1 MPTTI
6 NVNINLQL
14 IRKGAPFLTE
24 EQMLTWISECLNCN
38 TNHVEAVVTI
48 AEAPTAIVEMEGGL
62 IHQIIA
68 SGPMRVV
75 VLDADIEGADED
87 DVSTIDDKEVVV
99 INHGDIEID
108 AEDVLSV
115 IAQIESAAN

>member
-24 EQMLTWISECLNCN
+24 EQMLTWISACLNCN

-75 VLDADIEGADED
+75 VLDADIEGA
-87 DVSTIDDKEVVV
+87 TAAAI
-99 INHGDIEID
+99 
-108 AEDVLSV
+108 
-115 IAQIESAAN
+115 SAAYARSARSASTTSGSSAAPA

>member
-38 TNHVEAVVTI
+38 TNHVEAVATI
-48 AEAPTAIVEMEGGL
+48 AEAPTAIVEMDGGL
-62 IHQIIA
+62 IQQIIS

-87 DVSTIDDKEVVV
+87 EVSTIDNKEVVV
-99 INHGDIEID
+99 INHGDIDID
-108 AEDVLSV
+108 TEDVHSV
-115 IAQIESAAN
+115 LAQIESAAT

>member
-48 AEAPTAIVEMEGGL
+48 AEAPTAIVEMDGGL
-62 IHQIIA
+62 IQQIIS

>member
-14 IRKGAPFLTE
+14 IRKGAPVLTE

-38 TNHVEAVVTI
+38 TNHVEAVATI
-48 AEAPTAIVEMEGGL
+48 AEAPTAIVEMDGGL
-62 IHQIIA
+62 IQQIIA

>member
-1 MPTTI
+1 M
-6 NVNINLQL
+6 
-14 IRKGAPFLTE
+14 
-24 EQMLTWISECLNCN
+24 
-38 TNHVEAVVTI
+38 EAVVTI